1 MAAKAVVRDTGRVLG
16 FPYGFVDGI
25 AKLVPMTL
33 GISLDD
39 ALGRTEKS
47 RSDENWRSDELI
59 ARYNDEDDVRDLL
72 DLALQLEDLTRNA
85 GKHAG
90 GVVIA
95 PTPLSDFCPLFAEHD
110 GDGHGRNP
118 VTQFDKD
125 DVEAVG
131 LVKFDFLGLRTL
143 TIIDW
148 AVKAINQRRQPQA
161 ATDSLLP
168 PAGEGARRADER
180 TALAPKIG
188 RAHV

>member
-1 MAAKAVVRDTGRVLG
+1 SASFCDAAAATAI
-16 FPYGFVDGI
+16 Y
-25 AKLVPMTL
+25 TL
-33 GISLDD
+33 SLHD
-39 ALGRTEKS
+39 
-47 RSDENWRSDELI
+47 RSSDLWRSDELI
-59 ARYNDEDDVRDLL
+59 ARYNDEEDVRDLI

-110 GDGHGRNP
+110 GDGAGRNP

-148 AVKAINQRRQPQA
+148 AVKAINSRQA
-161 ATDSLLP
+161 
-168 PAGEGARRADER
+168 
-180 TALAPKIG
+180 
-188 RAHV
+188 